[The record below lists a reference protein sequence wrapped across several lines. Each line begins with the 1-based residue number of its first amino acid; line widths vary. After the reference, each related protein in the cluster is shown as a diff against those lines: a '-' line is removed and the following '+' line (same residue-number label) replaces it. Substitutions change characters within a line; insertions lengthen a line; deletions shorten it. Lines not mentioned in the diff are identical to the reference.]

1 MSKLILKLLRYQ
13 VFKSSSCLV
22 NFEMNNSK
30 KRKIDENRSSLS
42 SHIKRSRRTEP
53 LPSSTTLFHQSFFDE
68 KYKIAKEKEREFHDL
83 NKDFVVPITVPFLEC
98 IDVLTEFHYWLKVN
112 REVLVC
118 AFDIFYRYLAKCHT
132 AISDYNK
139 VIRVLSACTLLAE
152 KFCGGDEGELDIR
165 DKILEKTNLDK
176 KELAEAERQ
185 VLNGIDYRINFW
197 NCSYFIDYFAKL
209 CNYGQESKEVSFAY
223 LVFIAAQHSRKL
235 QHAKH
240 SLNAAASLAVA
251 TEILAH
257 SGSRG
262 PLKRK
267 RSDVKIFNASK
278 VLASSKEELAICK
291 RTILKAM
298 RRCKQSNVKVYRVLS
313 RECGRADPVE
323 VLEQLNKKQRV

>member
-1 MSKLILKLLRYQ
+1 MS
-13 VFKSSSCLV
+13 
-22 NFEMNNSK
+22 NSN
-30 KRKIDENRSSLS
+30 KRKFCENNDSLS
-42 SHIKRSRRTEP
+42 SQMKRSRGTEP
-53 LPSSTTLFHQSFFDE
+53 LPASTTLSHQSLSDNT
-68 KYKIAKEKEREFHDL
+68 YKIAKEKEKEFHNL
-83 NKDFVVPITVPFLEC
+83 IKDFVVPHTVPFLEC
-98 IDVLTEFHYWLKVN
+98 MDVITVFYYWIKVN
-112 REVLVC
+112 RELLIG
-118 AFDIFYRYLAKCHT
+118 AFDIFYRYLAKCHS
-132 AISDYNK
+132 AVSDYNK
-139 VIRVLSACTLLAE
+139 IIRVISACTLLAE
-152 KFCGGDEGELDIR
+152 KFCGGDEGDLDIR
-165 DKILEKTNLDK
+165 DKVLKKANLNK

-278 VLASSKEELAICK
+278 VVSNSKEELLICK

-298 RRCKQSNVKVYRVLS
+298 RRCKQFNVKVYRELS
-313 RECGRADPVE
+313 KECGRTDAVE
-323 VLEQLNKKQRV
+323 VLEQLNKKHRL

>member
-1 MSKLILKLLRYQ
+1 MS
-13 VFKSSSCLV
+13 
-22 NFEMNNSK
+22 NSN
-30 KRKIDENRSSLS
+30 KRKFCENNDSLS
-42 SHIKRSRRTEP
+42 SQMKRSRGTEP
-53 LPSSTTLFHQSFFDE
+53 LPASTTLSHQSLSDNT
-68 KYKIAKEKEREFHDL
+68 YKIAKEKEKEFHNL
-83 NKDFVVPITVPFLEC
+83 IKDFVVPHTVPFLEC
-98 IDVLTEFHYWLKVN
+98 MDVITVFYYWIKVN
-112 REVLVC
+112 RELLIG
-118 AFDIFYRYLAKCHT
+118 AFDIFYRYLAKCHS
-132 AISDYNK
+132 AVSDYNK
-139 VIRVLSACTLLAE
+139 IIRVISACTLLAE
-152 KFCGGDEGELDIR
+152 KFCGGDEGDLDIR
-165 DKILEKTNLDK
+165 DKVLKKANLNK

-197 NCSYFIDYFAKL
+197 NGSFFIDYFAQL
-209 CNYGQESKEVSFAY
+209 FNCAQESKVVSLAY
-223 LVFIAAQHSRKL
+223 LVYIAAQHSRKL